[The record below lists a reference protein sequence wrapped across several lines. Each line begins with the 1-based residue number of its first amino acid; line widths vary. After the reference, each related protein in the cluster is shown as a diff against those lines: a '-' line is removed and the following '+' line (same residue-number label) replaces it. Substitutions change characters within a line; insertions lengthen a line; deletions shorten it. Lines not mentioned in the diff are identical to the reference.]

1 MTKGFLLLY
10 SIAVI
15 SIFQLSACSNNSDL
29 VNPSEDIDTVS
40 SNELLSNTHLMSSDI
55 VPIDSQVLSSTH
67 QNPDTVTLSSVAQQN
82 SSVREL
88 SSAEV
93 LNQSSSSSA
102 LSSSSIVE
110 AQVSSGSVIIE
121 VEDYID
127 AYDVTVGNTGN
138 TYREDDVDIGPS
150 NSGHVVAWVSDT
162 EWLEYTFSVPE
173 AGLYDLTVFT
183 SSKNVSSKW
192 IEYTVNGSAVGEVTV
207 PTTGSFEQ
215 WHATTVKEVSLSDGD
230 THTLRLTL
238 RGEGYN
244 LDYIEI
250 KPSQGT
256 KDTIPSEK
264 TEFVN
269 WGLPGLTVPHGFGV
283 NIHFNGSEEHF
294 PRYQEDLDL
303 IAEAGIKV
311 IRQDLFWHWIENEK
325 GVLFWD
331 HFDELVDACEQ
342 RGLQLL
348 FILTYSNQLYE
359 EHINSIYT
367 QEGRDAW
374 THYAT
379 TAVERYKGK
388 NIVWEL
394 WNEPNLYIFW
404 LPEPDVDAYMA
415 LLDQAVPAIRA
426 VDPDA
431 ILMASATS
439 HIDLGWI
446 EETFKRGLL
455 NHIDAVSVHPYRHE
469 DPETVIGDY
478 YNLFNLINGYTGG
491 QGKPV
496 VSSEW
501 GYSNINWD
509 NAPLDDWEQ
518 ARRLVRELLTNISMG
533 IHISIWYDWMNDGT
547 DPANRE
553 HNFGLVE
560 NDRVPKLAYYAY
572 KALNETLNGYTFL
585 RSIDAGTPGVYFLE
599 FGKDDDRIYVFW
611 KQGAHEVREI
621 QSSIGNVEIVSMM
634 GDTQTITWTGTAF
647 SHLFTNAPQYMI
659 VPRSQ

>member
-1 MTKGFLLLY
+1 MTSGKYVMRWVAVLLVLVF
-10 SIAVI
+10 IDACENPKLLKVNDEAVAE
-15 SIFQLSACSNNSDL
+15 SSVSGTDSSAHLSSGVDFH
-29 VNPSEDIDTVS
+29 S
-40 SNELLSNTHLMSSDI
+40 SSQNALLSQSNGSS
-55 VPIDSQVLSSTH
+55 
-67 QNPDTVTLSSVAQQN
+67 TLSSMSTQEE
-82 SSVREL
+82 SSVALQTSSLDSESSEAGAVSL
-88 SSAEV
+88 SSNDAV
-93 LNQSSSSSA
+93 LQTSSA
-102 LSSSSIVE
+102 GAMSI
-110 AQVSSGSVIIE
+110 S
-121 VEDYID
+121 
-127 AYDVTVGNTGN
+127 
-138 TYREDDVDIGPS
+138 
-150 NSGHVVAWVSDT
+150 SDT
-162 EWLEYTFSVPE
+162 EQETP
-173 AGLYDLTVFT
+173 
-183 SSKNVSSKW
+183 
-192 IEYTVNGSAVGEVTV
+192 
-207 PTTGSFEQ
+207 
-215 WHATTVKEVSLSDGD
+215 KE
-230 THTLRLTL
+230 
-238 RGEGYN
+238 N
-244 LDYIEI
+244 
-250 KPSQGT
+250 
-256 KDTIPSEK
+256 

-283 NIHFNGSEEHF
+283 NIHFNGSDEHF
-294 PRYQEDLDL
+294 PRFREDLDL

-311 IRQDLFWHWIENEK
+311 IRQDLFWHWIEQEK

-331 HFDELVDACEQ
+331 HFDALVDECEK

-367 QEGRDAW
+367 QQGRDAW

-426 VDPDA
+426 VDPSA

-455 NHIDAVSVHPYRHE
+455 NHIDAVSVHPYRHQ

-509 NAPLDDWEQ
+509 DAHLDDWEQ

-547 DPANRE
+547 DPNNRE
-553 HNFGLVE
+553 HNFGIVE

-572 KALNETLNGYTFL
+572 KTLNETLYGYTFL
-585 RSIDAGTPGVYFLE
+585 QSIDAGSPGVYFLQ
-599 FGKDDDRIYVFW
+599 FGKGDDRIYVFW
-611 KQGAHEVREI
+611 KTGAEQVRDI
-621 QSSIGNVEIVSMM
+621 QSDIGTVEIVSMM
-634 GDTQTITWTGTAF
+634 GDRETINWDGTAF
-647 SHLFTNAPQYMI
+647 PHLFTSSPHYMI
-659 VPRSQ
+659 VPAGH